1 MVEVSEVKQRVQSAL
16 SIVGSN
22 PTQLA
27 KLFKVNQK
35 TLNNQINGT
44 TDLSVSTILLI
55 LEAFPQISA
64 DWLLLGTG
72 KMEKQDVAD
81 LVEENK
87 LLQAKIDG
95 MVEMA
100 KAFGL
105 NVPVS
110 KPDIEKA
117 AV

>member
-1 MVEVSEVKQRVQSAL
+1 MVEVGKVKERLQNAL

-27 KLFKVNQK
+27 RLFKVNQK

-44 TDLSVSTILLI
+44 TDLSVSTILLV

-72 KMEKQDVAD
+72 KMEKQDVAE

-105 NVPVS
+105 NVPAS
-110 KPDIEKA
+110 KPEIEKA

>member
-1 MVEVSEVKQRVQSAL
+1 MVEVSEVKQRVQNAL

-105 NVPVS
+105 NVPTP